1 MNIVIL
7 KHSNDGRQLLFGV
20 PEGKTLKKDD
30 KVLVENCNGL
40 VDAICT
46 CDSFEA
52 AENIVAAMQQMFG
65 EKFPLAMVVGRYSLE
80 KWDEAKQEAGESVL

>member
-7 KHSNDGRQLLFGV
+7 KHSNDGRQFLFGV

-46 CDSFEA
+46 
-52 AENIVAAMQQMFG
+52 
-65 EKFPLAMVVGRYSLE
+65 
-80 KWDEAKQEAGESVL
+80 